1 VTAPASVLAAC
12 AGVAMLVVAGS
23 GTVGHGQAGASSDAA
38 AWPVRFVDVAREAGL
53 TTPIVYGDPDRKRF
67 IIETNGCGVAMID
80 LDDDG
85 WVDLVTLNGT
95 QLEPTGRTA
104 RTWPAGQAP
113 RLRVYRNVHGRFA
126 DVTAGSGLDRLGW
139 ASSVCAGD
147 VDRDGRVDLF
157 VTAYGRNALYRNLGG
172 GRFEDVTAKAGL
184 DAGRDRWGSG
194 CSFLD
199 IDRDGDLDLFV
210 ANYLSLDLATAPEP
224 GQGPNCTWKGLSV
237 NCGPKGLPTDTN
249 LLYRNNGDGTFTDV
263 SAASGIAKV
272 TGRYSMTAAAA
283 DLDGDGWIDIYVA
296 TDSTAA
302 ILYRNNPDGTFTD
315 VALASGAAY
324 NEMGSPQAGMGVALG
339 DVDADGALDILKT
352 HFADDIPA
360 LYRNRG
366 KGLFED
372 IATQAGLGTQNRFV
386 QWGAGLPDLDKDGW
400 MDVLYVTGNVYPEI
414 EARLPEYPH
423 RSPRIVFRNTG
434 QGRFADV
441 TAASGPGATTPQ
453 SSRGAAFGDVD
464 NDGDVD
470 VLVMNMNAPPSLL
483 RNEQRSGHHWLTV
496 RLEGTRSNRQG
507 IGATVLVTAN
517 GRTQARAVLSQAS
530 YYSVDDLRPSFGLG
544 DARAADRVEVR
555 WPSGG
560 VDVVT
565 GVAADQVVT
574 IRERAP

>member
-1 VTAPASVLAAC
+1 VTGGPTVLAAC
-12 AGVAMLVVAGS
+12 AGLTALALAG
-23 GTVGHGQAGASSDAA
+23 TPQPPPD
-38 AWPVRFVDVAREAGL
+38 WPVRFVDVSGEAGL
-53 TTPIVYGDPDRKRF
+53 TQPITYGDGARKRF
-67 IIETNGCGVAMID
+67 IIETNGCGVAMLD

-85 WVDLVTLNGT
+85 WLDLVTLNGT
-95 QLEPTGRTA
+95 ELEPGGRRA

-113 RLRVYRNVHGRFA
+113 RIRLYRNARGRFVDA
-126 DVTAGSGLDRLGW
+126 TASSGLDRVGW

-147 VDRDGRVDLF
+147 ADGDGRVDLF
-157 VTAYGRNALYRNLGG
+157 VTAFGRNALYRNAGQ

-199 IDRDGDLDLFV
+199 MDRDGDLDLFV
-210 ANYLSLDLATAPEP
+210 ANYLALDLATAPEP
-224 GQGPNCTWKGLSV
+224 GQGPNCTWKGLPV

-263 SAASGIAKV
+263 STASGVARV

-283 DLDGDGWIDIYVA
+283 DLDDDGWIDIYVA

-302 ILYRNNPDGTFTD
+302 ILYRNNHDGTFTD
-315 VALASGAAY
+315 VALPSGAAY
-324 NEMGSPQAGMGVALG
+324 NELGSPQAGMGVALG
-339 DVDADGALDILKT
+339 DIDADGALDILKT

-366 KGLFED
+366 RGLFED
-372 IATQAGLGTQNRFV
+372 VAVQAGLGVQNRYV
-386 QWGAGLPDLDKDGW
+386 QWGAGLPDLDNDGW
-400 MDVLYVTGNVYPEI
+400 MDVFYVTGNVYPEI
-414 EARLPEYPH
+414 EARLPQYPH
-423 RSPRIVFRNTG
+423 RSPRIVFRNVG
-434 QGRFADV
+434 GGRFVDV
-441 TAASGPGATTPQ
+441 TAASGPGVTTPQ

-470 VLVMNMNAPPSLL
+470 ALVMNMNAPPSLL
-483 RNEQRSGHHWLTV
+483 RNDARGGQHWLTV

-507 IGATVLVTAN
+507 IGATVRFTSG
-517 GRTQARAVLSQAS
+517 GRTQVRAVLSQTS

-544 DARAADRVEVR
+544 TATRADRIEVR
-555 WPSGG
+555 WPAGG

-565 GVAADQVVT
+565 GVAADRVVT
-574 IRERAP
+574 IRETAN